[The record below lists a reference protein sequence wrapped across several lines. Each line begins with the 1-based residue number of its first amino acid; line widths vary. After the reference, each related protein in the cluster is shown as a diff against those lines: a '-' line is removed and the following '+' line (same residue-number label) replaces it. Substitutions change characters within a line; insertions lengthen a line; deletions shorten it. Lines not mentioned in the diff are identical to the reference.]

1 MSETPSLLD
10 GTLVMFLV
18 SWSFM
23 KAKFNRN
30 IDDQLQ
36 HVDNKFSLFLIVLLY
51 ILQMYL
57 FCILL
62 SVLIIL
68 LLQIFKMLI
77 LNQFASLANG
87 TQIIPIEK
95 LSRIMFNFYTSKSH
109 IIFNLLVFGIII
121 IYTYIST
128 IFLMS
133 EDKSPKVRKNQLVFL
148 LDIVLAIYLVSYI
161 VWIFSTI
168 IIDKVKLSRLEY
180 IALAALVS
188 IPLCILIIKLV
199 KTKKQE
205 TKQQP

>member
-1 MSETPSLLD
+1 
-10 GTLVMFLV
+10 
-18 SWSFM
+18 
-23 KAKFNRN
+23 
-30 IDDQLQ
+30 
-36 HVDNKFSLFLIVLLY
+36 
-51 ILQMYL
+51 
-57 FCILL
+57 
-62 SVLIIL
+62 
-68 LLQIFKMLI
+68 
-77 LNQFASLANG
+77 
-87 TQIIPIEK
+87 
-95 LSRIMFNFYTSKSH
+95 
-109 IIFNLLVFGIII
+109 
-121 IYTYIST
+121 
-128 IFLMS
+128 MS